1 MIFEWLIARRY
12 LVPKRSWMVLII
24 TTLSV
29 VGGAVGVASLITV
42 LSVMGGFASDLRE
55 KIVATKAHVVVSA
68 ERGHLPDSESIL
80 ELVNRQPYITGAA
93 AYIESEVMISTS
105 SSADGIVLRGIDLAT
120 IGNTSNLPE
129 SIQEGHL
136 EWLEDPGSAL
146 ESFRSF
152 RTNRASTDPF
162 LSAFE
167 SETNSRL
174 SSEADNDKLE
184 REGTGQPEPTAAEGT
199 GFVMPTIRGNPGHG
213 STGRSNSTAPPPDE
227 GSGLALRELP
237 EPTFTGDF
245 EMPSIPGQNTTD
257 QVMPDLPFAPPI
269 PQTTSNLPGIVI
281 GTELGERLHVAV
293 GSEVTIISPDGQLLP
308 TGPAPLSRPY
318 LVVGTF
324 YTGMYEFDTRF
335 AYVTMPEARDILRVP
350 EGYVTAIDIKVS
362 DLDFAT
368 QVATT
373 LGSALSDHSETPPL
387 VRSWDELNKGLFSA
401 LKLEKIAIFVILII
415 IILVASFSIVSNLII
430 MVVERTSEIAILKS
444 MGTTNRSIMRI
455 FGIQGGLIGL
465 VGTVLGVLVGV
476 GICLFIRSGGIPLD
490 TGVYYIE
497 YLPVDL
503 QVQEVVVTALAAIGI
518 SLLATVYPALKA
530 TRIGPAEGLRH
541 D

>member
-29 VGGAVGVASLITV
+29 LGVALGVASLITV

-68 ERGHLPDSESIL
+68 ERGHLGDSDTIL
-80 ELVNRQPYITGAA
+80 DLVNRQPYVTGAA

-120 IGNTSNLPE
+120 IGNTSNLPD

-152 RTNRASTDPF
+152 RTNRASADPF
-162 LSAFE
+162 LSSYEAGD
-167 SETNSRL
+167 NARQ
-174 SSEADNDKLE
+174 SSEADDPKGE
-184 REGTGQPEPTAAEGT
+184 REGTGQASSNTAEGT
-199 GFVMPTIRGNPGHG
+199 GFVMPTVPGNPGHVPSGG
-213 STGRSNSTAPPPDE
+213 SNTSEPPPADPGE
-227 GSGLALRELP
+227 LDLPELP
-237 EPTFTGDF
+237 EPTFAGDF
-245 EMPSIPGQNTTD
+245 EMPAIPGQTTG
-257 QVMPDLPFAPPI
+257 QVMPDLPFRPPT
-269 PQTTSNLPGIVI
+269 PQTTNLPGIVI

-350 EGYVTAIDIKVS
+350 DGFVTAIDIKVS
-362 DLDFAT
+362 DLNFAT

-373 LGSALSDHSETPPL
+373 LGSTLSNTLETPPL

-415 IILVASFSIVSNLII
+415 IVLVASFSIVSNLII

-503 QVQEVVVTALAAIGI
+503 QVREVVVTALAAIGI